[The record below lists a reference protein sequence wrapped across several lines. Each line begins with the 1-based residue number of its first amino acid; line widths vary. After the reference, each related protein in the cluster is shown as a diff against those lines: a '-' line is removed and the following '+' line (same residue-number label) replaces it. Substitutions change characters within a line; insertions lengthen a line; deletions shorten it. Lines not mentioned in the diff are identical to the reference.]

1 MPAIRLAL
9 SDETVDAL
17 YILSDGMPDDSTQ
30 FVLRETAALLQHREK
45 VKVRAALFC
54 DNLRYRCLS
63 VLIV

>member
-1 MPAIRLAL
+1 MTGSTNLLPAIRLAL

-45 VKVRAALFC
+45 VKVCCRF
-54 DNLRYRCLS
+54 
-63 VLIV
+63 VM